1 LKHTVPVI
9 TDALVLVFFYS
20 TWLQA
25 VAYQKQLFRPKL
37 TGSGL
42 ARGASKNLVRYPL
55 FISSTTDASNLQPLT
70 LATSNLV

>member
-42 ARGASKNLVRYPL
+42 ARGASQKFGTVPPIYFFNHWC
-55 FISSTTDASNLQPLT
+55 
-70 LATSNLV
+70 